1 MVRASMILGIFIGHI
16 LKGKRQKY
24 ISDQLQGVIP
34 IDMDDNSR
42 IGDRIAFFDELLN
55 VLESGTDEAT
65 VNYVNLSFN
74 HLIASFLYVK
84 TYREAKF
91 SKSKAENTFF
101 ISLATHF
108 MTENLENK
116 LTLKELA
123 SHFGYSESYMYRL
136 FFKETGYAPMNYF
149 LHMKIDRACQL
160 LLHTNMKINQVAL
173 KLGFDD
179 PYYFSRIFKKIV
191 GTSPQGLPGTR
202 CRSEI
207 FTMNLNGNLGL
218 P

>member
-1 MVRASMILGIFIGHI
+1 
-16 LKGKRQKY
+16 
-24 ISDQLQGVIP
+24 
-34 IDMDDNSR
+34 MDDNSR

-91 SKSKAENTFF
+91 SKKQGENTFF

-136 FFKETGYAPMNYF
+136 FFKGNRLCSDELFLAYENRPGLPAIITYEYEDQSSRLETG
-149 LHMKIDRACQL
+149 L
-160 LLHTNMKINQVAL
+160 
-173 KLGFDD
+173 
-179 PYYFSRIFKKIV
+179 
-191 GTSPQGLPGTR
+191 
-202 CRSEI
+202 
-207 FTMNLNGNLGL
+207 
-218 P
+218 

>member
-1 MVRASMILGIFIGHI
+1 
-16 LKGKRQKY
+16 
-24 ISDQLQGVIP
+24 
-34 IDMDDNSR
+34 MDDNSR

-116 LTLKELA
+116 LTLKELPLISA
-123 SHFGYSESYMYRL
+123 IRNL
-136 FFKETGYAPMNYF
+136 ICTG
-149 LHMKIDRACQL
+149 
-160 LLHTNMKINQVAL
+160 
-173 KLGFDD
+173 
-179 PYYFSRIFKKIV
+179 FSSRK
-191 GTSPQGLPGTR
+191 PAMR
-202 CRSEI
+202 R
-207 FTMNLNGNLGL
+207 
-218 P
+218 

>member
-1 MVRASMILGIFIGHI
+1 
-16 LKGKRQKY
+16 
-24 ISDQLQGVIP
+24 
-34 IDMDDNSR
+34 MDDNSR

-136 FFKETGYAPMNYF
+136 FFKETGYEPMNYF

-191 GTSPQGLPGTR
+191 GTSPKDYRHSLPK
-202 CRSEI
+202 
-207 FTMNLNGNLGL
+207 
-218 P
+218 